1 MRKIVL
7 YINKGNQKYEVRNCK
22 SLKEG
27 HEAFNK
33 ERKDGDYVYLELGL
47 DGVDVDGKYSIIRK
61 SFK

>member
-7 YINKGNQKYEVRNCK
+7 YTNKGNQKYEVKNFT

-27 HEAFNK
+27 HEAFNTVRK
-33 ERKDGDYVYLELGL
+33 EGNYEYVELGL

-61 SFK
+61 SFR